1 MPGKASFQCMLKA
14 FDTIS
19 CVPQPEH
26 MLPTVITPSFSAATL
41 FMLVTNL
48 VRRPS
53 NCCAVRACSKKSPT
67 WKPIWFQSLD
77 LRVDKPTKYWPWK
90 KSQPQGFKIC
100 SDSFRQGTPHP
111 WPVKGGNIVCFSGLS
126 TVSSTFPRLSASLSG
141 KMSRELEGLRR
152 TAWTG
157 LGG

>member
-1 MPGKASFQCMLKA
+1 MYVESIRYHLLRAPTRAHAAHCDNPILFCGHPLHVGNQFSAKALQLLCSQGMLQKVPNLKA
-14 FDTIS
+14 
-19 CVPQPEH
+19 
-26 MLPTVITPSFSAATL
+26 
-41 FMLVTNL
+41 NL
-48 VRRPS
+48 VSITRP
-53 NCCAVRACSKKSPT
+53 K
-67 WKPIWFQSLD
+67 I
-77 LRVDKPTKYWPWK
+77 DKPTKYWPWK